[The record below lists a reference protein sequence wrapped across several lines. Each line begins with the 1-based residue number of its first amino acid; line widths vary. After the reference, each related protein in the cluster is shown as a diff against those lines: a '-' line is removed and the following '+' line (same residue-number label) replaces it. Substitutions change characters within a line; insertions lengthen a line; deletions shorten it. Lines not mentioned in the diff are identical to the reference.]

1 MAESVAKIGLALEGQ
16 PAVVAGIK
24 EVERQFGSLKSGM
37 AGLVSGLTIGAL
49 AAVVKNAINAA
60 DEMSKL
66 SQKTGVAVKD
76 LAGLQL
82 AFQQS
87 GLGGDVLEKS
97 MARLGRS
104 MADGNKAFAAMGVSV
119 KAADGALRPMRDV
132 LGDVADKFASY
143 ADGAAKTALAQEV
156 FGKSGAEMIPLL
168 NSGSDALAEMDD
180 WARRLGLTMSE
191 DSAKQAEQFND
202 TLDLLGMGVQGV
214 WRQIAAQMLPTLT
227 TLAGEMLNSATD
239 TGALTTASAVL
250 GNTLKGLYTVA
261 ASGVQ
266 IFSNLGRFVGAA
278 AAAIVAVTQGN
289 FAGAKDIMAQVQ
301 VDNATAWQK
310 QVDSLKRL
318 WNDAGGAGVQAM
330 ATVAAAANR
339 AAPIVEKPGNSAKKS
354 LKAAKD
360 VAMELYQQLTMKDV
374 GLDPKFFQQLN
385 QLHGLYTSGR
395 IGIDEYR
402 KAVEL
407 LTEKQ
412 EFAKQ
417 LRQDLISQ
425 AQLANQIAE
434 QAIDAEEKHR
444 QTVEGQIKTGREML
458 ENIKFETA
466 ALQMTNAER
475 EVAIALRELERQGIV
490 DGTEAYAAYAEQI
503 RAAVLNRETVEEAIE
518 AQRTL
523 HNDNQKMVD
532 QFGQSLADALMKGGK
547 SGWEYIKGLFRQQ
560 LVMRIGMSIS
570 GAIGSLFGGA
580 AMAGQG
586 GGGMSLLNIGSSA
599 ANLLSG
605 GSLLTRAGSWLGTGM
620 GWLTGTTAANT
631 AIGTGLGLTAAE
643 ATAAST
649 AAASAGGTTSLAAI
663 PGWGWAAAAALAI
676 LGGSG
681 AFSRKHAQ
689 HNLEGVFGGETGFEG
704 NWHDYWKGGMF
715 RSSKTENTPI
725 DSATMAALR
734 GAWKASEAAVINY
747 ADTLG
752 LSADRIDGFTYS
764 INLKL
769 KDLGDPSEAGYMDKV
784 WQSINEAIAAGSNE
798 MAQLVIGSWEETTET
813 VRKQVQGGFWD
824 DPRIDEVEETVTTR
838 TYTPSEFARDGE
850 AAIDTLTRLATSLVT
865 VNSAFDTLG
874 YSLLSASLASG
885 DLASKLLDQFG
896 GADAFGQITAS
907 YWQGYYSEA
916 ERIETLTRQLTAQFQ
931 SLGYALPDSR
941 DQLRQ
946 WIEEVQA
953 TGLATDES
961 RALFASLMRLSVP
974 LQEIRP
980 HIDELG
986 AAIIGADVAIG
997 AMAETM
1003 MSLGQSIGG
1012 PLADVIR
1019 DGLLGNLT
1027 GAQLGEQMADVVI
1040 GGVYN
1045 AIAGGFAQQI
1055 TTLMIDGVVNPM
1067 LMAAATGA
1075 NMSVAV
1081 SQAAIDTVV
1090 QQAQAAAAAMNAVLN
1105 DPGFQAAMAQVADTV
1120 RSVSV
1125 SIERP
1130 APVYDS
1136 YAAQRARAAEY
1147 ERLAQ
1152 QQAADAA
1159 RAAEQQAREAQ
1170 RIAEEQAR
1178 DAQRLAEEELRRISA
1193 VAGER
1198 AGILR
1203 QLLQLEG
1210 DVTTLRQGELMQLDP
1225 SNRALQERVW
1235 ALEDEKERVEEYT
1248 RALTDAGKFLDT
1260 FTRSI
1265 SDFIQQVLQQ
1275 QATVAESYNMA
1286 AARFSAQ
1293 MVLARAGD
1301 RDAMNGITGHAGTL
1315 IEAIKRDS
1323 TTGDEANLRIARVL
1337 GQLASLPAQISPE
1350 QLIVD
1355 AIGSLGSTL
1364 VDQLISGFGAIDTN
1378 LDNQLTFAELQTALA
1393 GKATDMQ
1400 IMSLIEQVDTN
1411 NDGQISRLELIK
1423 AATQGTQS
1431 NVSGLG
1437 TDYLNSIK
1445 TSTQGTQTN
1454 VSTLNSTTSSGLST
1468 IGSNTWSTSSN
1479 VSSYGSG
1486 TNSRLD
1492 SLISYNNVQNSG
1504 MYTDFRSDYQT
1515 IRSAIDTVY
1524 YAIQAVRGGTSPLYV
1539 KSETRDATPMTFW
1552 TGGYT
1557 GDGGKHDFAGFVHKG
1572 EGVLNQEE
1580 IRLLGG
1586 PAGFESLR
1594 QSLRRGYAD
1603 GGIVAAPV
1611 PVPVMRGS
1619 AGDDSEIKRLLRRLV
1634 DAVESGERADRE
1646 RNRTLQIPLDR
1657 VAQMVER
1664 IEVHGVKQRDE
1675 AVLP

>member
-1 MAESVAKIGLALEGQ
+1 MAESVAKIRLALEGQ

-49 AAVVKNAINAA
+49 AAVVKNAIDAA

-104 MADGNKAFAAMGVSV
+104 MADGNKAFAAMGVNV

-180 WARRLGLTMSE
+180 WAQKLGLTMSE
-191 DSAKQAEQFND
+191 DTAKKAEQFND

-227 TLAGEMLNSATD
+227 TLASEMLNSATD

-261 ASGVQ
+261 ASGIQ

-330 ATVAAAANR
+330 ATVAAAAR
-339 AAPIVEKPGNSAKKS
+339 QAAPIVEKPGNSARKS
-354 LKAAKD
+354 LKEAKD
-360 VAMELYQQLTMKDV
+360 VAMELYQALTMKNA
-374 GLDPKFFQQLN
+374 GLDPKFFEQLN
-385 QLHGLYTSGR
+385 QLHSLYTSGR
-395 IGIDEYR
+395 IGVDEYR

-417 LRQDLISQ
+417 VRQDLINQS
-425 AQLANQIAE
+425 QLANQIAE

-490 DGTEAYAAYAEQI
+490 DGTKAYAAYAEQI
-503 RAAVLNRETVEEAIE
+503 RAAVLNRETVKEAIE

-523 HNDNQKMVD
+523 RNDNQKMVD
-532 QFGQSLADALMKGGK
+532 QFGQQFTDALIQGGASVK
-547 SGWEYIKGLFRQQ
+547 EALKRMFQN
-560 LVMRIGMSIS
+560 LVLRPIIQPIMT
-570 GAIGSLFGGA
+570 AIGGGVASLIGGP

-586 GGGMSLLNIGSSA
+586 GGSGLLGLGV
-599 ANLLSG
+599 NLFG
-605 GSLLTRAGSWLGTGM
+605 AGGFAGSLMAGA
-620 GWLTGTTAANT
+620 GWLTGATTLGGSLAA
-631 AIGTGLGLTAAE
+631 AGSLIGTGTLAGAGAGLGMALG
-643 ATAAST
+643 
-649 AAASAGGTTSLAAI
+649 AAAPIIGPLA
-663 PGWGWAAAAALAI
+663 L
-676 LGGSG
+676 LLGSG

-689 HNLEGVFGGETGFEG
+689 HNLEGVFGGATGFEG

-752 LSADRIDGFTYS
+752 LSADRIDGFTYK

-769 KDLGDPSEAGYMDKV
+769 KDLGDPNDAGYMDKV
-784 WQSINEAIAAGSNE
+784 WQSINQAIRDGSNE
-798 MAQLVIGSWEETTET
+798 MAQMVIGSWEETTET
-813 VRKQVQGGFWD
+813 VKKQVQSGFWD
-824 DPRIDEVEETVTTR
+824 DPRIDEVEETVTR
-838 TYTPSEFARDGE
+838 STYAQSEYAREGE
-850 AAIDTLTRLATSLVT
+850 QAIDTLTRLATSLQA

-896 GADAFGQITAS
+896 GVDAFGQIAAS

-931 SLGYALPDSR
+931 ALGYELPNSR

-953 TGLATDES
+953 TGLVTEES
-961 RALFASLMRLSVP
+961 RALFASLMQLSVP

-986 AAIIGADVAIG
+986 AAIIGADGAIS
-997 AMAETM
+997 ALEETM

-1152 QQAADAA
+1152 QQAAEAA

-1235 ALEDEKERVEEYT
+1235 ALEDEKKRVEEYT

-1355 AIGSLGSTL
+1355 AIGNLSNTL
-1364 VDQLISGFGAIDTN
+1364 VGELIAGFGAIDTN
-1378 LDNQLTFAELQTALA
+1378 LDNQLTFTELQTALA
-1393 GKATDMQ
+1393 GKATDAQ
-1400 IMSLIEQVDTN
+1400 IQALISEVDTN
-1411 NDGQISRLELIK
+1411 ADGQISRLELIK
-1423 AATQGTQS
+1423 ANTASTST

-1486 TNSRLD
+1486 TTSRLD
-1492 SLISYNNVQNSG
+1492 SLISYNNIQNSG
-1504 MYTDFRSDYQT
+1504 MYSDFRSDYQT

-1524 YAIQAVRGGTSPLYV
+1524 NAIQAMRGGTYPLYV
-1539 KSETRDATPMTFW
+1539 KSETRGATPMTFW

-1619 AGDDSEIKRLLRRLV
+1619 AGDDGEVKRLLLRLV
-1634 DAVESGERADRE
+1634 AAVEDGERADRE

-1664 IEVHGVKQRDE
+1664 IEVHGIKQRDE